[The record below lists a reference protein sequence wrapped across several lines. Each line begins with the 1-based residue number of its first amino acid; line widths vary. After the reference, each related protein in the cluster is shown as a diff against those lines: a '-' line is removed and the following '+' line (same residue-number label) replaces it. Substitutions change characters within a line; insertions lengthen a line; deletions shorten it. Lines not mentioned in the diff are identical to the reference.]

1 MNKHKAK
8 ERPKQRTAAREYPG
22 FVEDFLNTAIVFL
35 LVSAAAVLILLF
47 IGRAAIVNGDSMQPT
62 LHNGDM
68 LIVQK
73 VAYQHPKRFDIIV
86 FDSLDGKGT
95 LFIKRVIGLPG
106 ETVQIADGVITIDG
120 EVLEEHYGME
130 PMEAA
135 GLASEPFVL
144 GEEEYFVL
152 GDNRNN
158 SGDSRSASVGAVK
171 QDQIAGKAFFRFW
184 PLKDM
189 GLLQHQ

>member
-1 MNKHKAK
+1 M
-8 ERPKQRTAAREYPG
+8 
-22 FVEDFLNTAIVFL
+22 NTAIVFL

-135 GLASEPFVL
+135 GLAAEPFVL

-152 GDNRNN
+152 GDNRNH
-158 SGDSRSASVGAVK
+158 SKDSRLWKTSNYVTWDELV
-171 QDQIAGKAFFRFW
+171 GKAFFRYY
-184 PLKDM
+184 PSLKVL
-189 GLLQHQ
+189 GKPAEKNT

>member
-1 MNKHKAK
+1 M
-8 ERPKQRTAAREYPG
+8 
-22 FVEDFLNTAIVFL
+22 NTAIVFL

-135 GLASEPFVL
+135 GLAAEPFVL
-144 GEEEYFVL
+144 G
-152 GDNRNN
+152 
-158 SGDSRSASVGAVK
+158 
-171 QDQIAGKAFFRFW
+171 
-184 PLKDM
+184 
-189 GLLQHQ
+189 